1 MRKESGPK
9 EEMRSGKGKRQREGD
24 HSGEHFGAMSSPSFA
39 SFYYQNQKLR
49 GCMPRFLILFCQN
62 KEVGG

>member
-39 SFYYQNQKLR
+39 SFSF
-49 GCMPRFLILFCQN
+49 FLLSESEAERLHASISDSVLS
-62 KEVGG
+62 K